1 MDLIKKRFLE
11 ALGASLQGDR
21 VNWDGE
27 ITQQEWAELFKLAH
41 DHQVLPMIFE
51 AVYSC
56 PAAKHADPQMM
67 LFFRRQT
74 MRSVM
79 LQAMKTSE
87 FLAMMKHL
95 RNADL
100 TPCVV
105 KGIICRNLYPNPDH
119 RNSGDEDVLI
129 PPEQYERCHE
139 ALLAFGMTPAD
150 QEQAWESAYEVPYG
164 KPGSP
169 LYIELH
175 KHLFPPESD
184 AYGDFNR
191 FFAQMEL
198 VEQEINGGKVLTMAP
213 TDHFFYLICHSFKHF
228 LHSGFGL
235 RQVCDIVL
243 YANRYGSEID
253 WTHVMDNCRE
263 IHAVQFT
270 AALLRIGE
278 KCFGFNPDG
287 ACLNAPWRAVEVD
300 EEPMLADLL
309 DSGIYGDAT
318 MNRKHSSTMTLDAV
332 SSDRQGKQAR
342 GSILRTLFPK
352 KKLLEGRYPWLRKR
366 PWLLPVAWVVRIVG
380 YLRESRRDKSSDAAE
395 SLRIGS
401 ERVELM
407 RRYGIIK

>member
-1 MDLIKKRFLE
+1 MDLIKKLFLE
-11 ALGASLQGDR
+11 ALGASLRGAH
-21 VNWDGE
+21 VNWDAE
-27 ITQQEWAELFKLAH
+27 MTTQDWASLFQLAH
-41 DHQVLPMIFE
+41 VHQVLPLIFE

-56 PAAKHADPQMM
+56 PAAGRADPQMM
-67 LFFRRQT
+67 MFFRRQT
-74 MRSVM
+74 MQSVM
-79 LQAMKTSE
+79 IQAMKTGE

-95 RNADL
+95 GGEGL
-100 TPCVV
+100 SPCVV
-105 KGIICRNLYPNPDH
+105 KGIVCRNLYPNPDH

-129 PPEQYERCHE
+129 PPQEYERCHE
-139 ALLAFGMTPAD
+139 ALLAFGMMPAD
-150 QEQAWESAYEVPYG
+150 PEQDREHTYEVPYR

-191 FFAQMEL
+191 FFARAKTTEL
-198 VEQEINGGKVLTMAP
+198 DINGTKVRTMAP

-243 YANRYGSEID
+243 YANRYGAEID
-253 WTHVMDNCRE
+253 WARVMENCRE

-278 KCFGFNPDG
+278 KHFGFDADA
-287 ACLNAPWRAVEVD
+287 ACLSAQWRAIEVD
-300 EEPMLADLL
+300 EEPMLSDLL
-309 DSGIYGDAT
+309 ESGVYGDAT
-318 MNRKHSSTMTLDAV
+318 MDRKHSSNITLGAV
-332 SSDRQGKQAR
+332 SADKQGKQAR
-342 GSILRTLFPK
+342 GNVLRTIFPK
-352 KKLLEGRYPWLRKR
+352 AKLLEGRYPYLRR
-366 PWLLPVAWVVRIVG
+366 MPWLLPVAWVMRLAG
-380 YLRESRRDKSSDAAE
+380 YWKERRRRGGGSAAE

-407 RRYGIIK
+407 RKYGIIK